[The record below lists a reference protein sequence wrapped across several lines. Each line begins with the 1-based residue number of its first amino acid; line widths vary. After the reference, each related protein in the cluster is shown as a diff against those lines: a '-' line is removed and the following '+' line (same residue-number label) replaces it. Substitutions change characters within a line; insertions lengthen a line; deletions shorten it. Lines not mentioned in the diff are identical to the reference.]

1 MRNKTRMLVEAGLL
15 IAVAQILSY
24 IVVWHMP
31 QGGSVTAGSMIPIIL
46 FAIRWGVGPGILA
59 GAVYGILQ
67 FILGPKYSF
76 HIISLLFDYPI
87 AFAGLG
93 LAGLNRKNYFTISVG
108 IFLGILVRY
117 LSHVISG
124 AVVFYEYAGTQNP
137 WVYSLVY
144 NSSYLIPELVICV
157 VVIGLIYGLL
167 KPYLLNQVE
176 MQ

>member
-15 IAVAQILSY
+15 IAVAQILRLHCCMAY
-24 IVVWHMP
+24 AP
-31 QGGSVTAGSMIPIIL
+31 
-46 FAIRWGVGPGILA
+46 RGICDSWLYDSHNHICYSLGCRARDFA

-76 HIISLLFDYPI
+76 HIVSLLFDYPI

-124 AVVFYEYAGTQNP
+124 AIVFYEYAGTQNP
-137 WVYSLVY
+137 WIYSLVY
-144 NSSYLIPELVICV
+144 NSTYLIPELVISV
-157 VVIGLIYGLL
+157 VVIGLYMG
-167 KPYLLNQVE
+167 Y
-176 MQ
+176 